1 MVWACDDKRGALRY
15 MKGDGNGKY
24 RGEGTEEYLREDGW
38 TKFSTTA
45 QHGGVS
51 HRASIPHKSGNNL
64 KG

>member
-1 MVWACDDKRGALRY
+1 

-24 RGEGTEEYLREDGW
+24 RGEGREEYLREDGW